1 LPDQIGERLPR
12 FIFLINDIGRLS
24 VSYGDICEAPV
35 REFVVITITGALSS
49 VPSVLRLDL
58 ACIVLLAAH
67 QAFND
72 QAANMLD
79 AECTLQSVDA
89 LLHVI
94 GKLLTTS

>member
-1 LPDQIGERLPR
+1 M
-12 FIFLINDIGRLS
+12 
-24 VSYGDICEAPV
+24 
-35 REFVVITITGALSS
+35 ITGASRS

-94 GKLLTTS
+94 GKLLRTSQGDFDGAEEKCSSSTMALLADQRESKQA